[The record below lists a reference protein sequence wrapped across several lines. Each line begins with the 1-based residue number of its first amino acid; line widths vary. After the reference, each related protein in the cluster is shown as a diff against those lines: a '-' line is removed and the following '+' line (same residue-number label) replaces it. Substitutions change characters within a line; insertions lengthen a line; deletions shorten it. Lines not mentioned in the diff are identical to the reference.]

1 MKKVYSKKLGGEV
14 FALAPEQLEVF
25 RNAGYQTPAPEEVIA
40 DAGAATLTPPE
51 DKRAYVV
58 LNLKSGE
65 FAVRVRSC
73 TLKGSEYSAVVGEIV
88 QAGLLKRLAEQAD
101 PDRPKPAAPAA
112 GAASPFVA
120 LFAEAIKK
128 AFVGGT
134 EATGQTAPAPR
145 PPLRRERS
153 IRRRSST
160 NERRRIHSRDVPV
173 LRTGRKP
180 RAGATHARGGGY
192 CRLGGVL
199 VL

>member
-1 MKKVYSKKLGGEV
+1 MKKVYSKKVGGEV

-25 RNAGYQTPAPEEVIA
+25 RNAGYQTPTPEEVIA
-40 DAGAATLTPPE
+40 DAGAAMLTPPE

-112 GAASPFVA
+112 GTASPFVA

-134 EATGQTAPAPR
+134 EATGQTAPADSAASPIGA
-145 PPLRRERS
+145 LISEARRVYS
-153 IRRRSST
+153 
-160 NERRRIHSRDVPV
+160 
-173 LRTGRKP
+173 
-180 RAGATHARGGGY
+180 
-192 CRLGGVL
+192 CR
-199 VL
+199 